1 MQEKKTD
8 LVLDVNENPKKIS
21 EWFLFAIQH
30 VLAMFVACIT
40 VPLIT
45 GLPIAPTIIASGVG
59 TIIYII
65 ATRGKSPVYLSSS
78 FAYISPM
85 LAALSVGVIAGAVG
99 DNYQAIMVG
108 MIMVG
113 AVYIGVAIII
123 RIFGVAWLNKLL
135 PTIVIGPVI
144 MVIGLSLSSSAIN
157 NLTNV
162 NSSDENYNLIYI
174 LCGLI
179 AMFATALSAHY
190 GKKTIKLIPF
200 VIGMCAGYLA
210 AAIFTGIGYHVYG
223 NEYFKIIDF
232 SPVIEN
238 FSTTTIHSFFS
249 VPDFL
254 FMKNGTSFSANELGE
269 VALLF
274 IPVAFVTICEHIGDH
289 KNLSN
294 IIHKDLLVDPG
305 LDKTLIGDGI
315 ATAISG
321 CMCGS
326 ANTTYGENVA
336 VIGVSKIASTSVI
349 LLAAI
354 MAICIGF
361 FTPFMVVIETIP
373 VCVTGGVSLILY
385 GFIASSGVKMLIQE
399 HIDFNKTK
407 NIFIVSVI
415 LVAGIGGLTLKFGD
429 PSSPTIEI
437 TSIALAMLL
446 GILLNIILK
455 DKENTEKIEE

>member
-210 AAIFTGIGYHVYG
+210 AAIFTGIGYHGYG

-232 SPVIEN
+232 SPMTN
-238 FSTTTIHSFFS
+238 IHSFFS

-399 HIDFNKTK
+399 HVDFNKTK
-407 NIFIVSVI
+407 NIFIASVI